1 MLKREAKINGKPNE
15 VRYSSGSKTY
25 LGHNAFTVIFLAD
38 LDAVII
44 NLAKILWDSRWQHLL
59 DQAEWTT
66 GDIP

>member
-44 NLAKILWDSRWQHLL
+44 NLAKIL
-59 DQAEWTT
+59 
-66 GDIP
+66 